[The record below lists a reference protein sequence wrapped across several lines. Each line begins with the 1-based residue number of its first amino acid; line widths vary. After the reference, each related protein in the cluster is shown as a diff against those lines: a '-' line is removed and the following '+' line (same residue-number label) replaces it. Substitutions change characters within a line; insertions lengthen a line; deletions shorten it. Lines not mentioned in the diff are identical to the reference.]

1 MAMMDPRTIGAHIR
15 MKRPLLSSLE
25 LKVLDKIIARDEFSE
40 ETSIK
45 EIALENQ
52 VSEAMIVKIAKKLDF
67 SGYREFRSNLVLYR
81 QLEVSRMFQDLSADD
96 DMENLVTKVF
106 RNSIQ
111 ALEETMAI
119 LDIQAIK
126 K

>member
-15 MKRPLLSSLE
+15 MKRPLLSGLE

-81 QLEVSRMFQDLSADD
+81 QLEVSRIAMVSSSA
-96 DMENLVTKVF
+96 
-106 RNSIQ
+106 
-111 ALEETMAI
+111 
-119 LDIQAIK
+119 
-126 K
+126 